1 MCHTV
6 KKKMGHTLEK
16 WDTFGKMTVTVKN
29 GSQSEKIRHTISNRS
44 NLKKNWSH
52 LQNASLC
59 EILNTFQKIS

>member
-1 MCHTV
+1 
-6 KKKMGHTLEK
+6 MGHTLEK

-44 NLKKNWSH
+44 NLKTIGHICKNV
-52 LQNASLC
+52 SLC